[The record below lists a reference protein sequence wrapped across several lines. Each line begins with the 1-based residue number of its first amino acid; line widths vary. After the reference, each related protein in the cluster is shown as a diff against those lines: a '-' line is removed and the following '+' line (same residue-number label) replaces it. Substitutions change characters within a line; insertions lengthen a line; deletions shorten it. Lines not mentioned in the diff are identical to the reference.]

1 MNKITAV
8 LLVLSILSC
17 QKPVDIKAEK
27 HKIQSLMDLVEKAH
41 FNKDANQFYQPNA
54 EEWYDVRKGSIQRIK
69 KSDRISGTQ
78 SYLDTMEFHQL
89 VKRDDPIIEIS
100 DDGSMASYI
109 GSVTVKGIL
118 EDEPVYWVV
127 SWQSVLKKIDN
138 EWKIISTAN
147 TEADAHTT
155 AEIVLNQVRT
165 NLGISGDSDIA
176 SIYALADCKGPN
188 NSFKTLILSRET
200 DGRMEQV
207 NNKDHSIIKHGKNT
221 SWYYDVN
228 TQSLTESLS
237 TEMQIFARG
246 HELHWLSFKPETRY
260 ATPVLKGF
268 TKFQN
273 QTAFHIQFKDNANR
287 PVNFYYAFNS
297 FLPLGFD
304 INTNEKGD
312 LVTVIFKDWEKI
324 NGISVFKQS
333 TFIQGTDLYN
343 YNFIDI
349 KINQV
354 RDQDFKSKTGLIK

>member
-1 MNKITAV
+1 MNKITTI
-8 LLVLSILSC
+8 LLVFSFLSC
-17 QKPVDIKAEK
+17 QKSIDIEAEK
-27 HKIQSLMDLVEKAH
+27 QKIQSLMDLVEQAH

-54 EEWYDVRKGSIQRIK
+54 EEWYDVRKGNVQQIK

-78 SYLDTMEFHQL
+78 SYLDAMEFHEL
-89 VKRDDPIIEIS
+89 IKRDDPVIEIS

-109 GSVTVKGIL
+109 GSVIVKGIL
-118 EDEPVYWVV
+118 GSEPVYWVV
-127 SWQSVLKKIDN
+127 SWQNVLKKIDN
-138 EWKIISTAN
+138 EWKIISTVN
-147 TEADAHTT
+147 TEADAYTT

-165 NLGISGDSDIA
+165 NLGISGNSDIV
-176 SIYALADCKGPN
+176 SIYTLADCKGPK

-207 NNKDHSIIKHGKNT
+207 YDENHSIIKHGKNA
-221 SWYYDVN
+221 SWHYDIH
-228 TQSLTESLS
+228 TQSLTESLDS
-237 TEMQIFARG
+237 EMQTFVYG
-246 HELHWLSFKPETRY
+246 HELHWLSVKPETRY
-260 ATPVLKGF
+260 TNPILKGF

-273 QTAFHIQFKDNANR
+273 QTAFHIEFKDNTQR
-287 PVNFYYAFNS
+287 PVNFYYAFDS

-333 TFIQGTDLYN
+333 TFIQGDDLYD

-354 RDQDFKSKTGLIK
+354 KDQDFENKTSLIK